1 MIARLVCALFAFML
15 IAAAP
20 AQSPVEIP
28 FLLPLTGNIAFLG
41 NTIEQTLQAIEK
53 TTNASGGIDHRPV
66 KFVYYD
72 DQASPV
78 IALQVLATIPKTTPV
93 VFDAGPLATCRVT
106 SAAMKDGPV
115 LYCLSPLFDPPQ
127 GSYAFSGS
135 VSLYDMFDAEFQYF
149 RKREWSRVALIETT
163 DASGQFTSDVIN
175 RILHEPENKHATLV
189 AEEHYGIG
197 DLSVAAQVA
206 NVLAAKPQVIVLGA
220 NGNAAAAV
228 LHALH
233 DAGSTVPVA
242 TSTANMTLQQ
252 MESYHDFMPPAPSL
266 LIAAPRWAV
275 PSAVRPGPVKGA
287 VDRFLRTL
295 GDAGIKVDG
304 GTSAAYDPALI
315 IIDALRHLG
324 PAATAKQLRDY
335 LSALQWPG
343 SIGYYDFREKPQ
355 NGLTSKDTVIVC
367 WDNDRKKWVAAPVK
381 LPAR

>member
-1 MIARLVCALFAFML
+1 MIARALCALFAIPL
-15 IAAAP
+15 LAAGPAP
-20 AQSPVEIP
+20 QPIEIP
-28 FLLPLTGNIAFLG
+28 FLLPLTGNVAFLG
-41 NTIEQTLQAIEK
+41 NTIEQTLKAIEK
-53 TTNASGGIDHRPV
+53 ETNAKGGIDHRPV
-66 KFVYYD
+66 KFTYYD

-78 IALQVLATIPKTTPV
+78 IALQVLGSIQKTTPV

-135 VSLYDMFDAEFQYF
+135 VSLNDMFDAEFQYF
-149 RKREWSRVALIETT
+149 RKKNWNRVAVVETT
-163 DASGQFTSDVIN
+163 DASGQFTGDVIK
-175 RILHEPENKHATLV
+175 RILHLPENKNATLV
-189 AEEHYGIG
+189 SEEHYGIG
-197 DLSVAAQVA
+197 DLSVAAQVQ
-206 NVLAAKPQVIVLGA
+206 NILAAKPQIILLGA

-252 MESYHDFMPPAPSL
+252 METYHDFMPPSPSL

-275 PSAVRPGPVKGA
+275 PNAVRPGPVKDA
-287 VDRFLRTL
+287 INKFLRTL

-315 IIDALRHLG
+315 AIDALKKLG
-324 PAATAKQLRDY
+324 PTATAKQLRDY
-335 LSALQWPG
+335 LSTLQWSG
-343 SIGYYDFREKPQ
+343 SIGYYDFRQKPQ
-355 NGLTSKDTVIVC
+355 NGLTSKDTVVVC
-367 WDNDRKKWVAAPVK
+367 WDNDRKKWIAAP
-381 LPAR
+381 